1 MFYRI
6 LQDFIR
12 KSRGTSVLTDTRI
25 VTEPIQSPCYT
36 RPTTNQLPSNELK
49 NPTGNHSGRAVIVL
63 ESREMLYEP
72 TFSSSFSFGA
82 MKGVSFSLINWLSAG
97 TSFCRI

>member
-49 NPTGNHSGRAVIVL
+49 NPTGNHSGRAVNSTRSYNGGLRAYLLLFFLFWSNERRILLLDQLV
-63 ESREMLYEP
+63 E
-72 TFSSSFSFGA
+72 
-82 MKGVSFSLINWLSAG
+82 
-97 TSFCRI
+97 CRYILL